1 MSTAKRSAA
10 KAPKKTAARSNPKK
24 TAAPVAKKAPPKKA
38 PPAKKSAA
46 PIAAEDKVIRA
57 AIEIAAGVEP
67 HEHLSRVDEALA
79 RVIARAGR
87 CPLPDRGKESFDA
100 DQAFRALVNV
110 ITSQQ
115 LSGKAADT
123 IFARVEAL
131 FGGKLGSP
139 AEVLAVPDEKLRA
152 AGLSGAKTRGV
163 KDLAA
168 RVLDG
173 SLQLGT
179 IHAQEDAAV
188 IEALTKVRG
197 IGRWSAEMFLM
208 FRMGRLD
215 ILSTGDLGLRKGMM
229 TLFGLRDLPDPAT
242 MERLSEKWRPFRSV
256 GCWYLWR
263 VAEEGPPMRK
273 KKDEAKD
280 EAAPK
285 KAPSTGAVSKKAV
298 AKKAVAKKAVAK
310 TSVAK
315 KAVAKKAVA
324 KKAAPGRA
332 ARVLAN
338 R

>member
-1 MSTAKRSAA
+1 MSTSKRTAA
-10 KAPKKTAARSNPKK
+10 KTSTN
-24 TAAPVAKKAPPKKA
+24 
-38 PPAKKSAA
+38 
-46 PIAAEDKVIRA
+46 KVIRA

-131 FGGKLGSP
+131 FGGKLGTP

-179 IHAQEDAAV
+179 IHAQDDAAV

-197 IGRWSAEMFLM
+197 IGKWSAEMFLM

-229 TLFGLRDLPDPAT
+229 TLFGLRDLPDPVT
-242 MERLSEKWRPFRSV
+242 MERLSERWRPFRSV
-256 GCWYLWR
+256 ACWYLWR
-263 VAEEGPPMRK
+263 VAEEGPPLRK
-273 KKDEAKD
+273 KKDEASD
-280 EAAPK
+280 
-285 KAPSTGAVSKKAV
+285 KAPSKKAV
-298 AKKAVAKKAVAK
+298 TKKPVAKKPVTK
-310 TSVAK
+310 KPVAK
-315 KAVAKKAVA
+315 KPVAKKAVA
-324 KKAAPGRA
+324 KKAASSRA